1 MPRTSRMLN
10 KGEKTVYHVI
20 SRTALDG
27 FPFGDIEKEE
37 FVKIVKQI
45 NSVYSSDM
53 IGFCILDNH
62 FHLLVKMKPLGQ
74 VDST

>member
-45 NSVYSSDM
+45 NSVYFSDM

-62 FHLLVKMKPLGQ
+62 FLCEASHKKCYV
-74 VDST
+74 

>member
-10 KGEKTVYHVI
+10 NGEKTVYHII

-45 NSVYSSDM
+45 NSVYFSDM

-62 FHLLVKMKPLGQ
+62 FLCEASHKKCYV
-74 VDST
+74 

>member
-10 KGEKTVYHVI
+10 SGEKTVYHII

-45 NSVYSSDM
+45 NSVYFSDM

-62 FHLLVKMKPLGQ
+62 FLCEASHKKCYV
-74 VDST
+74 